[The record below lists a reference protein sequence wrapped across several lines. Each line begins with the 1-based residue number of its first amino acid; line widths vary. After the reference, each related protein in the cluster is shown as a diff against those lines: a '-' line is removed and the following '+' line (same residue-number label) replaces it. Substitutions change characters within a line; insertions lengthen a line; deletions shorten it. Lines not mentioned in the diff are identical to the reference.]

1 MQRPSQ
7 NVEQTYHTSLSS
19 SYVYMLPKIMEH
31 QIDVVQ
37 IAIFVAD
44 KQYLPPGSKPLVQ
57 LEFEFVV
64 QELCKKFKELEDE
77 PMSEA
82 FKVIQSR
89 CGAFS
94 SDRSVCM
101 CLPRSVFSIWAWSL
115 VLSCTDLIHKMEILW
130 SYEARIQNVALLDL
144 YVNTWKEPDSNLGG
158 RLMYCTWSLRQ
169 TYLSWSITG
178 HRFDTCKWNGPT
190 PCPSKYPIHLS
201 RQLWRLKHC
210 RQLQRKRWVWFR
222 FWIDM
227 FPCFDVRSD
236 CSFKTGLINTSVLS
250 MGLCMSVDKVGEVT
264 LQKQTADTY
273 SHSNFEKFVHFLS
286 VFRHLHLRIQAG
298 IVRTSTSMQVVSIP
312 FFICLWCTS
321 ASIAISSTT
330 EVCWDMFVRVLARW
344 SVHCSLSFPPEA
356 GCRTTGTCRCNDK
369 TGKTTLPS

>member
-101 CLPRSVFSIWAWSL
+101 CLPRSVFSI
-115 VLSCTDLIHKMEILW
+115 
-130 SYEARIQNVALLDL
+130 
-144 YVNTWKEPDSNLGG
+144 
-158 RLMYCTWSLRQ
+158 
-169 TYLSWSITG
+169 
-178 HRFDTCKWNGPT
+178 
-190 PCPSKYPIHLS
+190 
-201 RQLWRLKHC
+201 
-210 RQLQRKRWVWFR
+210 
-222 FWIDM
+222 
-227 FPCFDVRSD
+227 
-236 CSFKTGLINTSVLS
+236 
-250 MGLCMSVDKVGEVT
+250 
-264 LQKQTADTY
+264 
-273 SHSNFEKFVHFLS
+273 
-286 VFRHLHLRIQAG
+286 
-298 IVRTSTSMQVVSIP
+298 
-312 FFICLWCTS
+312 
-321 ASIAISSTT
+321 
-330 EVCWDMFVRVLARW
+330 
-344 SVHCSLSFPPEA
+344 
-356 GCRTTGTCRCNDK
+356 
-369 TGKTTLPS
+369 